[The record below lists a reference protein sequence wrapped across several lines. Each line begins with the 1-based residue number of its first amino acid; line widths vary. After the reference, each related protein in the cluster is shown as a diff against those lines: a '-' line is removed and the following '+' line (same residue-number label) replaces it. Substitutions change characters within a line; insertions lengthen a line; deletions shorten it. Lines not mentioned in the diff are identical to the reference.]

1 MPERGGWSVSTLRV
15 SVRTL
20 GFSYPNFFGKCNL
33 TDLLLSQDFQDG
45 GERGM
50 AERGGWRREGDGRLL
65 PPVVNEP
72 HGCSGS
78 FQARSCQPSTSELI
92 PLLLALCVYI
102 ERPA

>member
-20 GFSYPNFFGKCNL
+20 GFSYPNVFGKCNL

-50 AERGGWRREGDGRLL
+50 AERGGWPASPSGRERTPWLFRFFSSPVLSVFDFGTH
-65 PPVVNEP
+65 PPFA
-72 HGCSGS
+72 CSM
-78 FQARSCQPSTSELI
+78 
-92 PLLLALCVYI
+92 CVH
-102 ERPA
+102 